1 MSHKSLLLALG
12 ALALAGCDSPT
23 SPVTVAPDA
32 MVVGGPYHPPLLL
45 RPAERLVFTSDRAGA
60 PGYDEIY
67 AMNPDGSGVVRLTN
81 SPGYD
86 AEPAISPDGRKVA
99 FASFRQGTYC
109 CGVYVMS
116 ESDGSGV
123 VRLTSGRAPAWSRDG
138 LKIAFTRDGSA
149 GSGIYVMNADGS
161 GIVHLGTTTATDNQ
175 PTWSPDGS
183 KIAFTRAHEM
193 FHDVYVMNADGSGVV
208 ALTMDSAWAGDPA
221 WSPDGSK
228 LAFSSNRTWNSQI
241 YVMNA
246 DGSGRAR
253 ITTNSFWDYGPTWSP
268 DGTKIAF
275 TSRRDGNDEIYVM
288 SGADGSGV
296 VRLTFA
302 SGLDSEASWG
312 RIPW

>member
-1 MSHKSLLLALG
+1 MSHTSLLLALG
-12 ALALAGCDSPT
+12 ALALAGCASPT
-23 SPVTVAPDA
+23 APVTVAPDA
-32 MVVGGPYHPPLLL
+32 MVVGRPYPPVLL
-45 RPAERLVFTSDRAGA
+45 RPADRIVFTSDRAGA

-116 ESDGSGV
+116 EIDGSGV

-138 LKIAFTRDGSA
+138 SKIAFTRDGSA

-161 GIVHLGTTTATDNQ
+161 GIVHLGTTTTTDNQ

-183 KIAFTRAHEM
+183 KIAFTRAHDS

-228 LAFSSNRTWNSQI
+228 IAFSSNRTWNSQI
-241 YVMNA
+241 YVINA

-288 SGADGSGV
+288 SAADGSGV

-302 SGLDSEASWG
+302 SGFDSEASWG